1 MIESWLN
8 FLCCTQRLKTNC
20 PQIEIISTGSQ
31 MSTTSFRIGF
41 LFKTRNFFHDV
52 VQLWKWALRETHLE
66 SLEDNLK
73 LLVMSS
79 FYIIYFITLIL
90 VIISVIIKYLLIV
103 MCRYL
108 LKTTETI
115 DLKQCENERLPLYSF
130 ILIIWQVYIWWNIC
144 NSPINNV
151 NIFKN

>member
-52 VQLWKWALRETHLE
+52 VQLWKRASCETHLE
-66 SLEDNLK
+66 SLKANLK
-73 LLVMSS
+73 LLVMSP
-79 FYIIYFITLIL
+79 FYIIYFITFIL

-103 MCRYL
+103 MCRYF

-115 DLKQCENERLPLYSF
+115 HLKQCENERLPLYSF
-130 ILIIWQVYIWWNIC
+130 ILIMWQVYIWYIC
-144 NSPINNV
+144 NSPINNG